1 MFSTQRGSEQNE
13 KELGEHKEHM
23 FSASETFWYD
33 QLLFFKPGMIDTVCI
48 AVQYHRCPLLP
59 RAEDAYLPQ

>member
-48 AVQYHRCPLLP
+48 AVQ
-59 RAEDAYLPQ
+59 